1 MWRVDFMYFF
11 GNSWEARWIYRPAA
25 TLLWI
30 GALAGTAYNYVAYG
44 EVRPWSVPLVA
55 VGFVMMLVAKNRIN
69 KLGKL
74 VGFGA
79 ELAREL
85 PWQDVFTY
93 VVSYLLMIC
102 GFVLSFGEP
111 ICLGLRSGQGFCF

>member
-11 GNSWEARWIYRPAA
+11 GRSWEARWIYRPAA

-30 GALAGTAYNYVAYG
+30 GALAGTAYNYLTYG
-44 EVRPWSVPLVA
+44 NVRPWSVPPVA
-55 VGFVMMLVAKNRIN
+55 VGFMMMLVARSRI
-69 KLGKL
+69 KQLGKR
-74 VGFGA
+74 VGFGE

-85 PWQDVFTY
+85 PSRDAFTY
-93 VVSYLLMIC
+93 FAGYILMIC

-111 ICLGLRSGQGFCF
+111 ICLLRIGDGLCF